1 MKRFLVGTALL
12 AAGLNATSGW
22 GQETSDRLYEA
33 IRSDNQAALGALTS
47 SEVNQRDKRGGTPV
61 HYAAALGGAETLRGL
76 LEKGADVNAVNA
88 FGATPLMFAVNE
100 PAKAALLVMHGA
112 NVNAHSKMGRTA
124 LLLAAAS
131 DGSSQTVRLL
141 LERGAEIA
149 ICDEMKVTPLLAAT
163 AANDTLTIRMLIER
177 GADVNAPD
185 ATGITPLMYAA
196 MNGNLQV
203 VRWLLARGADVNA
216 ASAPGSQPACEERCD
231 WHGQADS
238 ADSGCAS
245 ERAGCCRGIAECRRP
260 HRRARRP
267 WYDAI
272 DARDC
277 HGPRR

>member
-47 SEVNQRDKRGGTPV
+47 SEVNQRDKRGGTPL
-61 HYAAALGGAETLRGL
+61 HYAAAFGSAGTLRGL

-112 NVNAHSKMGRTA
+112 NVNARSKMGRTA

-141 LERGAEIA
+141 LEHGAEIA

-163 AANDTLTIRMLIER
+163 AANDTLTIRILIER

-216 ASAPGSQPACEERCD
+216 VSAPE
-231 WHGQADS
+231 
-238 ADSGCAS
+238 
-245 ERAGCCRGIAECRRP
+245 IN
-260 HRRARRP
+260 
-267 WYDAI
+267 
-272 DARDC
+272 
-277 HGPRR
+277 PRVKNGA